1 MTRFRLLL
9 VLAGG
14 IAFTLLTWTV
24 AEKNAQRQISDIISY
39 TGLSA
44 ASIDTISFGPFK
56 TKAEGIALDNK
67 AIDTIESI
75 ETGKGWFSFFSRSDN
90 VDITINKPDIY
101 RHVAH
106 GNALLPA
113 LLAIQPHLLT
123 GLPNGHLKIN
133 DGRINLSTPLGDF
146 QFLFDIIINP
156 TKDDGKRTVI
166 ATLESHQNT
175 LDFVSEWNGQID
187 QNGLLLIDT
196 TIPEIKATIASFR
209 LLRGNGWLSLSNAGR
224 YPAISGQIESGAAN
238 LGTFPLQD
246 FNLAVNIA
254 HQDISLIARSQPNGV
269 SEGSLSLDVGLTED
283 TQHAML
289 TLSAADPGDLI
300 NYVEKALGRPLPT
313 LSSTLTKK
321 SDVMLQ
327 LAYQPSKRF
336 ASGPYP
342 FDISAMLEHISIV
355 QGAFLIYP
363 DTLDM
368 RGSSQISRAYI
379 QALQNDLKIP
389 GKLINGDHIRIE
401 GSLSS
406 LLSRIGAGIVN
417 DTGE

>member
-1 MTRFRLLL
+1 M

-14 IAFTLLTWTV
+14 IAFTLFAWTV
-24 AEKNAQRQISDIISY
+24 AEKSAQRRISDIISY

-44 ASIDTISFGPFK
+44 VSIDRISFGPFK
-56 TKAEGIALDNK
+56 TNAHGIALDSK

-75 ETGKGWFSFFSRSDN
+75 ETGKGWLSFFSRSDSM
-90 VDITINKPDIY
+90 DITINKPDIY

-123 GLPNGHLKIN
+123 DLPNGRLNIN

-156 TKDDGKRTVI
+156 ANDDGKRTVI
-166 ATLESHQNT
+166 ATLKSNQNT

-246 FNLAVNIA
+246 FNLAINIA

-269 SEGSLSLDVGLTED
+269 SEASLSLDVGLTED

-289 TLSAADPGDLI
+289 TLSAANPDNLI
-300 NYVEKALGRPLPT
+300 NYIEKALGRPLPALADT
-313 LSSTLTKK
+313 LKDK
-321 SDVMLQ
+321 GDMMLQ

-342 FDISAMLEHISIV
+342 FDISAMLENTSVV

-363 DTLDM
+363 DTLDV
-368 RGSSQISRAYI
+368 RGSSQINKSYI
-379 QALQNDLKIP
+379 QALQKDLKIP
-389 GKLINGDHIRIE
+389 DKLINGDHIRME

-406 LLSRIGAGIVN
+406 ILSRIGAGIVN
-417 DTGE
+417 DTSK